1 MAFPAARR
9 KQAPFR
15 SFNAARRSGRKR
27 TDSFAFPISSSHSQI
42 HEETMAS
49 SAIESLFGLTGKVAV
64 VTGGASGIGLSAVEL
79 LAGAGAKVAV
89 VDRNGDA
96 ATRALAKAPGGIALA
111 ADVAD
116 EASVE
121 KATSDVMNAFG
132 RIDILVN
139 CAGIAIRR
147 PAVEVSREDWDKV
160 MNVNA
165 TGSFLFSRAV
175 ARHMIAQGLDDRGNG
190 GAIVQ
195 TASIMGF
202 SGGGLYPNISYQTSK
217 GAVVNMTRA
226 LAVEWAPHNIRVN
239 AVAPTWVKTP
249 FIAGLME
256 HPDLIKRIEA
266 MTPLARLAEP
276 EDVAAAILYLAS
288 PAAGMVTG
296 HTLFVDGGFLA
307 Q

>member
-1 MAFPAARR
+1 
-9 KQAPFR
+9 
-15 SFNAARRSGRKR
+15 
-27 TDSFAFPISSSHSQI
+27 
-42 HEETMAS
+42 MAS
-49 SAIESLFGLTGKVAV
+49 SAIESLFGLSGQVAI
-64 VTGGASGIGLSAVEL
+64 VTGGASGIGLSTVAL

-89 VDRNGDA
+89 VDRNA
-96 ATRALAKAPGGIALA
+96 EASAQALDQAPGGIALS

-121 KATSDVMNAFG
+121 RATAEVMGKFG

-160 MNVNA
+160 INVNT

-175 ARHMIAQGLDDRGNG
+175 ARHMIAAKRG

-226 LAVEWAPHNIRVN
+226 LAVEWAPNNIRVN

-276 EDVAAAILYLAS
+276 QDVAAAILYLAS

>member
-1 MAFPAARR
+1 
-9 KQAPFR
+9 
-15 SFNAARRSGRKR
+15 
-27 TDSFAFPISSSHSQI
+27 
-42 HEETMAS
+42 MAS
-49 SAIESLFGLTGKVAV
+49 SAIENLFGLSSKVAI
-64 VTGGASGIGLSAVEL
+64 VTGGASGIGLSTVHL
-79 LAGAGAKVAV
+79 LAEAGAKVAA
-89 VDRNGDA
+89 VDRNA
-96 ATRALAKAPGGIALA
+96 EASTQALAKAPGGIALA

-121 KATSDVMNAFG
+121 RATTEVMNRYG

-160 MNVNA
+160 LDVNM

-175 ARHMIAQGLDDRGNG
+175 ARHMIAARRG

-195 TASIMGF
+195 TASIMGL

-256 HPDLIKRIEA
+256 QPELIKRIEA
-266 MTPLARLAEP
+266 ITPLARLAEP
-276 EDVAAAILYLAS
+276 EDVAAAILYLAG
-288 PAAGMVTG
+288 PGAAMVTG

>member
-1 MAFPAARR
+1 M
-9 KQAPFR
+9 
-15 SFNAARRSGRKR
+15 
-27 TDSFAFPISSSHSQI
+27 T
-42 HEETMAS
+42 S
-49 SAIESLFGLTGKVAV
+49 SAIESLFGLDGRVAI
-64 VTGGASGIGLSAVEL
+64 VTGGASGIGLSAAEL

-89 VDRNGDA
+89 VDRNAEA
-96 ATRALAKAPGGIALA
+96 AGQALARIGGKGLALA

-116 EASVE
+116 EAAVE
-121 KATSDVMNAFG
+121 RATDAVMKEFG

-160 MNVNA
+160 MNVNT
-165 TGSFLFSRAV
+165 TGSFLFSRAA
-175 ARHMIAQGLDDRGNG
+175 ARHMIAAKNG
-190 GAIVQ
+190 GSIVQ

-276 EDVAAAILYLAS
+276 EDVAAAILYLAG

>member
-1 MAFPAARR
+1 
-9 KQAPFR
+9 
-15 SFNAARRSGRKR
+15 
-27 TDSFAFPISSSHSQI
+27 
-42 HEETMAS
+42 MAS
-49 SAIESLFGLTGKVAV
+49 SAIEALFGLSGRVAI
-64 VTGGASGIGLSAVEL
+64 VTGGASGIGLSTVEL

-89 VDRNGDA
+89 VDRNAEAAEQALIKAGGD
-96 ATRALAKAPGGIALA
+96 GIALA
-111 ADVAD
+111 ADVAE
-116 EASVE
+116 EAAVE
-121 KATSDVMNAFG
+121 RATDAVMQKFG
-132 RIDILVN
+132 RVDILVN

-147 PAVEVSREDWDKV
+147 PAVEVSLADWDKV
-160 MNVNA
+160 MAVNT

-175 ARHMIAQGLDDRGNG
+175 ARHMIAQRLDGRGNG
-190 GAIVQ
+190 GSIVQ

-249 FIAGLME
+249 FISGLME

-276 EDVAAAILYLAS
+276 EDVAAAILYLVG

>member
-1 MAFPAARR
+1 
-9 KQAPFR
+9 
-15 SFNAARRSGRKR
+15 
-27 TDSFAFPISSSHSQI
+27 
-42 HEETMAS
+42 MAS
-49 SAIESLFGLTGKVAV
+49 SAIEGLFGLSGKVAI
-64 VTGGASGIGLSAVEL
+64 VTGGASGIGFSTVAL
-79 LAGAGAKVAV
+79 LADAGAKVAV
-89 VDRNGDA
+89 VDRSA
-96 ATRALAKAPGGIALA
+96 
-111 ADVAD
+111 

-121 KATSDVMNAFG
+121 RATTEVMNAFG

-147 PAVEVSREDWDKV
+147 PAIEVSREDWDKV

-175 ARHMIAQGLDDRGNG
+175 ARHMIAAKHG
-190 GAIVQ
+190 GSIVQ

>member
-1 MAFPAARR
+1 
-9 KQAPFR
+9 
-15 SFNAARRSGRKR
+15 
-27 TDSFAFPISSSHSQI
+27 
-42 HEETMAS
+42 MAS
-49 SAIESLFGLTGKVAV
+49 SAIEGLFGLSGRVAI
-64 VTGGASGIGLSAVEL
+64 VTGGASGIGLSTVEL

-89 VDRNGDA
+89 VDRNLEA
-96 ATRALAKAPGGIALA
+96 AEQALAKAGSDGIALA

-116 EASVE
+116 EAAVE
-121 KATSDVMNAFG
+121 RATDATMAKFG

-147 PAVEVSREDWDKV
+147 PAVEVSLADWDKV
-160 MNVNA
+160 MNVNT
-165 TGSFLFSRAV
+165 TGTFLFSRAV
-175 ARHMIAQGLDDRGNG
+175 ARHMIVAKNG
-190 GAIVQ
+190 GSIVQ

-249 FIAGLME
+249 FISGLME
-256 HPDLIKRIEA
+256 HPDLIKQIEA

-276 EDVAAAILYLAS
+276 QDVAAAILYLAG

>member
-1 MAFPAARR
+1 
-9 KQAPFR
+9 
-15 SFNAARRSGRKR
+15 
-27 TDSFAFPISSSHSQI
+27 
-42 HEETMAS
+42 MAS
-49 SAIESLFGLTGKVAV
+49 STIDSLFGLSGKVAI
-64 VTGGASGIGLSAVEL
+64 VTGGASGIGLSAVAL
-79 LAGAGAKVAV
+79 LADAGATVAV
-89 VDRNGDA
+89 VYRSADA
-96 ATRALAKAPGGIALA
+96 AGQALAMAPGGIALA

-116 EASVE
+116 EAAVE
-121 KATSDVMNAFG
+121 RATDAVMTRFG

-160 MNVNA
+160 MDVNS

-175 ARHMIAQGLDDRGNG
+175 ARHMIAAKSG

-276 EDVAAAILYLAS
+276 EDIAAAILYLAG
-288 PAAGMVTG
+288 PGATMVTG

>member
-9 KQAPFR
+9 KRRRFL

-27 TDSFAFPISSSHSQI
+27 GDSIAFPIQF

-49 SAIESLFGLTGKVAV
+49 SAIESLFGLSGKVAV

-89 VDRNGDA
+89 VDRNA
-96 ATRALAKAPGGIALA
+96 ETSQQALAKAPGGIALA

-121 KATSDVMNAFG
+121 KATSDVMRKFG

-139 CAGIAIRR
+139 SAGIAIRR
-147 PAVEVSREDWDKV
+147 PAVEISREDWDKV
-160 MNVNA
+160 VNVNA
-165 TGSFLFSRAV
+165 TGTFLFSRAV
-175 ARHMIAQGLDDRGNG
+175 ARHMIAAKSG

-195 TASIMGF
+195 IASIFGF

-266 MTPLARLAEP
+266 ITPLARLAEP

>member
-1 MAFPAARR
+1 
-9 KQAPFR
+9 
-15 SFNAARRSGRKR
+15 
-27 TDSFAFPISSSHSQI
+27 
-42 HEETMAS
+42 MAS
-49 SAIESLFGLTGKVAV
+49 SAIESLFGLSGKVAV

-89 VDRNGDA
+89 VDRNAEA
-96 ATRALAKAPGGIALA
+96 ATEALAKAPGGIALT

-121 KATSDVMNAFG
+121 KAVSDVMSKFG

-139 CAGIAIRR
+139 SAGTAIRR
-147 PAVEVSREDWDKV
+147 PAIKISREDWDKV
-160 MNVNA
+160 ININA
-165 TGSFLFSRAV
+165 TGTFLFSRAV
-175 ARHMIAQGLDDRGNG
+175 ARHMIAAKSG

-195 TASIMGF
+195 LASIFGF

-226 LAVEWAPHNIRVN
+226 LAIEWAPHKIRVN

-249 FIAGLME
+249 FITGLMAQ
-256 HPDLIKRIEA
+256 PDLIKRIEA
-266 MTPLARLAEP
+266 MTPLARLAEA
-276 EDVAAAILYLAS
+276 EDVGAAILYLAS
-288 PAAGMVTG
+288 PAASMVTG

>member
-1 MAFPAARR
+1 
-9 KQAPFR
+9 
-15 SFNAARRSGRKR
+15 
-27 TDSFAFPISSSHSQI
+27 
-42 HEETMAS
+42 MAS
-49 SAIESLFGLTGKVAV
+49 SAIEGLFGLSGKVAI
-64 VTGGASGIGLSAVEL
+64 VTGGASGIGLSAVAL
-79 LAGAGAKVAV
+79 LAEAGARVAV
-89 VDRNGDA
+89 VDRNA
-96 ATRALAKAPGGIALA
+96 EISEQALAKAPGGIALA

-116 EASVE
+116 EAAVE
-121 KATSDVMNAFG
+121 RATDAVVKRFG

-160 MNVNA
+160 MDVNA

-175 ARHMIAQGLDDRGNG
+175 ARHMIAAKNG

-276 EDVAAAILYLAS
+276 EDIAAAILYLAG
-288 PAAGMVTG
+288 PGAAMVTG

>member
-1 MAFPAARR
+1 
-9 KQAPFR
+9 
-15 SFNAARRSGRKR
+15 
-27 TDSFAFPISSSHSQI
+27 
-42 HEETMAS
+42 MAS
-49 SAIESLFGLTGKVAV
+49 SAIEGLFGLAGKVAI
-64 VTGGASGIGLSAVEL
+64 VTGGASGIGLSTVAL
-79 LAGAGAKVAV
+79 LAEAGAKVAV
-89 VDRNGDA
+89 VDRNA
-96 ATRALAKAPGGIALA
+96 AACEQALAKAPGGIARA

-116 EASVE
+116 ETEVE
-121 KATSDVMNAFG
+121 RATSDVIKTFG

-160 MNVNA
+160 MDVNA
-165 TGSFLFSRAV
+165 TGSFLFSRAA
-175 ARHMIAQGLDDRGNG
+175 ARHMIAAKNG

-256 HPDLIKRIEA
+256 HPDLIQRIEA

>member
-1 MAFPAARR
+1 
-9 KQAPFR
+9 
-15 SFNAARRSGRKR
+15 
-27 TDSFAFPISSSHSQI
+27 
-42 HEETMAS
+42 MAS
-49 SAIESLFGLTGKVAV
+49 SAIERLFGLSGKVAV
-64 VTGGASGIGLSAVEL
+64 VTGGGSGIGLSAAAL

-89 VDRNGDA
+89 VDRNAEA
-96 ATRALAKAPGGIALA
+96 AQQALAQAPGGIALA

-121 KATSDVMNAFG
+121 RATAEVMAKFG
-132 RIDILVN
+132 RIDVLVN

-160 MNVNA
+160 MDVNA

-175 ARHMIAQGLDDRGNG
+175 ARHMIAAGQG

-276 EDVAAAILYLAS
+276 EDIASAILYLAS

>member
-1 MAFPAARR
+1 
-9 KQAPFR
+9 
-15 SFNAARRSGRKR
+15 
-27 TDSFAFPISSSHSQI
+27 
-42 HEETMAS
+42 MAS
-49 SAIESLFGLTGKVAV
+49 STLESLFGLSGRVAV
-64 VTGGASGIGLSAVEL
+64 VTGGASGIGLSTVEL
-79 LAGAGAKVAV
+79 LAGAGARVAV
-89 VDRNGDA
+89 IDRHAEA
-96 ATRALAKAPGGIALA
+96 AEQALAKAGGKGLALA

-116 EASVE
+116 EAAVE
-121 KATSDVMNAFG
+121 RATDAVMKELG

-147 PAVEVSREDWDKV
+147 PAVELSREDWDKV
-160 MNVNA
+160 MDVNT

-276 EDVAAAILYLAS
+276 EDVASAILYLAS